1 MATYTQRTIRDPLLL
16 QAAIEALDARVT
28 VVGSEG
34 VDEATLNVVREILR
48 RELPGLEEAEPE

>member
-1 MATYTQRTIRDPLLL
+1 MATYTQRTIRDPRLL

-34 VDEATLNVVREILR
+34 VDEATRQDFMRYFDLYTQR
-48 RELPGLEEAEPE
+48 GGG